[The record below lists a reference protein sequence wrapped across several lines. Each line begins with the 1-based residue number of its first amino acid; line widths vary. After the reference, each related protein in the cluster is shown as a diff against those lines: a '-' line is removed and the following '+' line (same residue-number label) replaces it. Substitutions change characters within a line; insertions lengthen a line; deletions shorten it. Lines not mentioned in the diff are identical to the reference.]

1 MAKLAIFGGTFNP
14 IHNGHLR
21 LLRNIS
27 EQVSLDEI
35 ILMPTHIPPHKRS
48 EDLASDEQRLEMCRR
63 AVENTNISV
72 SDYEINRGGIS
83 YTVETLRHFH
93 ELYPDDRLYF
103 IMGSDMFLSLH
114 TWYCF
119 EEILS
124 LAGIITA
131 CREENELHKLKQYE
145 KTLEKFSA
153 EVIIVPAE
161 AYVISSSVIRNLVKT
176 GKDFTCY
183 LPETIVQYIN
193 EKKLYL

>member
-14 IHNGHLR
+14 VHNGHLR
-21 LLRNIS
+21 LLGNIS
-27 EQVSLDEI
+27 EQVALDRI
-35 ILMPTHIPPHKRS
+35 ILMPTHIPPHKQTK
-48 EDLASDEQRLEMCRR
+48 DLASEEQRLEMCRL
-63 AVENTNISV
+63 AVRNSNIEV
-72 SDYEINRGGIS
+72 SDYEITRGGIS

-93 ELYPDDRLYF
+93 KLYPEDRLYF

-131 CREENELHKLKQYE
+131 CREENELMKMKKYAESLKKY
-145 KTLEKFSA
+145 SA

-161 AYVISSSVIRNLVKT
+161 PYVISSSEIRNRVKT
-176 GKDFTCY
+176 GEEFSCY
-183 LPETIVQYIN
+183 LPETIVQYIH

>member
-1 MAKLAIFGGTFNP
+1 MARLAIFGGTFNP

-21 LLRNIS
+21 LLGNIS
-27 EQVSLDEI
+27 EQVRLDRI
-35 ILMPTHIPPHKRS
+35 ILMPTHIPPHKQT
-48 EDLASDEQRLEMCRR
+48 EDLASEEQRLEMCRL
-63 AVENTNISV
+63 AVADSDIEV
-72 SDYEINRGGIS
+72 SDYEIARGGIS

-93 ELYPDDRLYF
+93 ELYPGDRLYF

-131 CREENELHKLKQYE
+131 CREENELHKLKEYAE
-145 KTLEKFSA
+145 GLKKYSA

-161 AYVISSSVIRNLVKT
+161 AYVISSSEIRSLVKS
-176 GKDFTCY
+176 GGNFACY
-183 LPETIVQYIN
+183 LPETIVQYIH